1 MLLNISYY
9 FCVLRI
15 SVKYTIY
22 DIYVFAMFRIL
33 TQRCREINIYC
44 RGIAQQALSGLGFEA
59 FGRVVVK
66 NDLLQVEG
74 CQRIISMFCKQ
85 GCVTEQCQ
93 KLSVCWSLVNS
104 IGARRA
110 MMSSVSSSQL
120 QLRDSTLQ
128 VPGSSDRQFLLTL
141 FWSTMVVRHLRRHAT
156 GLLPAAI
163 VTIAFVAMVGQP
175 KPSERERSIS
185 DCTMMPVPK
194 KRLRRLSKFLRK
206 KKTNSLYDSQQKK
219 GVVPLVATFTGT
231 GRTFVGCR
239 YLQIPATVL
248 GTAGVCC
255 HHPSG

>member
-185 DCTMMPVPK
+185 DFWLYHDACPQK
-194 KRLRRLSKFLRK
+194 KASQAFQIPPQN
-206 KKTNSLYDSQQKK
+206 KKTTVCMIVNRRK
-219 GVVPLVATFTGT
+219 GLF
-231 GRTFVGCR
+231 
-239 YLQIPATVL
+239 
-248 GTAGVCC
+248 
-255 HHPSG
+255 H